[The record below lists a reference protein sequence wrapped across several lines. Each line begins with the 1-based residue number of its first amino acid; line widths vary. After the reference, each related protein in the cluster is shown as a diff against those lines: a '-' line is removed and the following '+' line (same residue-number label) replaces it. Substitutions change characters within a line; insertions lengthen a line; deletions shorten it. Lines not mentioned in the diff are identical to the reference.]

1 MNRTSQHSNLEE
13 ELMLQINQRL
23 FELGLLT
30 RELYEEAKIQIIIRK
45 K

>member
-1 MNRTSQHSNLEE
+1 MNRTSQHSNLDE

-30 RELYEEAKIQIIIRK
+30 RELYEEAKIRIIIRK